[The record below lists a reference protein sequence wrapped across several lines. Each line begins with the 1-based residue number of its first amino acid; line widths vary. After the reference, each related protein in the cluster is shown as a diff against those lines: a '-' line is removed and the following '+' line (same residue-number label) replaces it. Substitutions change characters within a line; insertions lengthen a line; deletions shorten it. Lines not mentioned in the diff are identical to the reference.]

1 MSNRA
6 QQSID
11 DGSMTAVWA
20 VVDNGCLE
28 TPLDNGAVVRQKGR
42 PRSRAKNDP
51 ALGRVKSDDG
61 GSRYTERCVGPRR
74 RLNGRLGRVAKP

>member
-28 TPLDNGAVVRQKGR
+28 TPLDNGAVVRQKGGLVTGQER
-42 PRSRAKNDP
+42 LVERRSVRA
-51 ALGRVKSDDG
+51 SDFG
-61 GSRYTERCVGPRR
+61 
-74 RLNGRLGRVAKP
+74 